1 MQHFCYFNNINDIGP
16 VLLMISGRIA
26 DLINKSSGCWEKK
39 IQLHKILHNN
49 AVLYLLLF
57 RTIHVVTETYLV
69 KVKYCV
75 VMSDTNM
82 AASYNLIIIHDVE
95 LALSLKCYQMLK
107 DKRLFLYFEMGLY
120 KL

>member
-1 MQHFCYFNNINDIGP
+1 M
-16 VLLMISGRIA
+16 
-26 DLINKSSGCWEKK
+26 
-39 IQLHKILHNN
+39 
-49 AVLYLLLF
+49 
-57 RTIHVVTETYLV
+57 

-95 LALSLKCYQMLK
+95 LVLSLKCYQMLK